1 MVKLIISRFLSRT
14 EDKRLKGQKYKL
26 VPNTIRIRFISIINR
41 SSHNNNYSPTTPI
54 MQHYQKVSAN

>member
-26 VPNTIRIRFISIINR
+26 VPNTIRLFLSYR